1 MSTATNYVRFTLS
14 RRIEHVTM
22 LTTISALALTGLP
35 QKFPTST
42 VSGFVIRLFGGVE
55 TLRVI
60 HHSFAVVLM
69 LATAYHLLMVGYH
82 AFVLRS
88 KLTMLP
94 GLQDAKDGAQALFYN
109 VGIARTYP
117 KMGRFN
123 FEQKMEYWSF
133 VWGTAVM
140 ILTGFIM
147 LNPITATRFLP
158 GEFVPAAKAAHGAE
172 AVLAILA
179 ILLWHMYNVHVK
191 RFNKAMWTGE
201 VSAEEMEHEHPL
213 ELEDIKAGIAD
224 RRPDSATL
232 RRRQRVY
239 YPLAALLA
247 LLMLTGI
254 YTYVTIEDT
263 ASSNIPPIS
272 QPAVSP

>member
-1 MSTATNYVRFTLS
+1 
-14 RRIEHVTM
+14 
-22 LTTISALALTGLP
+22 
-35 QKFPTST
+35 
-42 VSGFVIRLFGGVE
+42 
-55 TLRVI
+55 
-60 HHSFAVVLM
+60 
-69 LATAYHLLMVGYH
+69 MVGYH